1 MKRRQ
6 KIFLGAFLCLSVC
19 TIIIASVRV
28 IGFHIRNTYVAVWAI
43 FWAQTEAAIA
53 IIMVSTT
60 AFRSLLG
67 LKAQKAQKKKVE
79 ERYWIGRRP
88 QQLQRARYFNKKKA
102 TEDNAEYEQLSSIS
116 LGATPPTGMRTSTT
130 DGERRIGYNSME
142 MGMEMAYQ
150 SEEDTAGATSHKP
163 QEIEGAHHISTA
175 SNTLDG
181 AESSRDA
188 NLFSN

>member
-1 MKRRQ
+1 M
-6 KIFLGAFLCLSVC
+6 
-19 TIIIASVRV
+19 IIIASVRV

-67 LKAQKAQKKKVE
+67 LKAQKGQKKKVE
-79 ERYWIGRRP
+79 EGYWIKRRP
-88 QQLQRARYFNKKKA
+88 QQLQQARYFNKKK
-102 TEDNAEYEQLSSIS
+102 TTDDEAEYEQPSPIS
-116 LGATPPTGMRTSTT
+116 LGATPPAGMRTFTT
-130 DGERRIGYNSME
+130 DGERIWDNSMA
-142 MGMEMAYQ
+142 METAYQ

-181 AESSRDA
+181 AERSRDA
-188 NLFSN
+188 NLLSN